1 MPEQDSD
8 QYGDD
13 QVAAWRALLLA
24 QNAVLR
30 AIDEELA
37 AAQAVPLHV
46 YDVLLELNAAP
57 ERRLRIKE
65 LAART
70 VLTRSRISRLVD
82 ELVAAG
88 LVERVPDQADR
99 RGSLAALTPAGR
111 DALKAA
117 APVYLAG
124 ISRHFTA
131 HLNAD
136 EIPVI
141 VAALSRVVQA
151 HQPLITIRSSR

>member
-1 MPEQDSD
+1 
-8 QYGDD
+8 
-13 QVAAWRALLLA
+13 
-24 QNAVLR
+24 
-30 AIDEELA
+30 
-37 AAQAVPLHV
+37 
-46 YDVLLELNAAP
+46 
-57 ERRLRIKE
+57 
-65 LAART
+65 

-82 ELVAAG
+82 ELVATG
-88 LVERVPDQADR
+88 LVERVPDLADR